1 MTIAHAYTSHE
12 TISGYCGK
20 IESLR
25 ILIFWLTHNKMSL
38 AKPKSPS
45 LATLLGPKFVSRQF
59 RAATS
64 LQSKKKNCV
73 LIISLKKNLPN
84 GLSRMWLI
92 HNVKLCGWF
101 LQFTCARNVEIPN
114 SLTHKL
120 CHPQVLEARTLS
132 RSTFGSFKKKN
143 ATFVFDK
150 LLKGK
155 DWKSWILCMVF
166 ISQY

>member
-1 MTIAHAYTSHE
+1 MNIAHAYTSHE

-64 LQSKKKNCV
+64 LQSKRNICVSIYHFEKKSNQ
-73 LIISLKKNLPN
+73 
-84 GLSRMWLI
+84 M
-92 HNVKLCGWF
+92 
-101 LQFTCARNVEIPN
+101 A
-114 SLTHKL
+114 
-120 CHPQVLEARTLS
+120 
-132 RSTFGSFKKKN
+132 
-143 ATFVFDK
+143 
-150 LLKGK
+150 
-155 DWKSWILCMVF
+155 
-166 ISQY
+166 

>member
-1 MTIAHAYTSHE
+1 MNIAHAYTSHE

-73 LIISLKKNLPN
+73 LIISLKKKSTEWLITYVAYITSNFADDFFCNLPVHE
-84 GLSRMWLI
+84 M
-92 HNVKLCGWF
+92 
-101 LQFTCARNVEIPN
+101 
-114 SLTHKL
+114 
-120 CHPQVLEARTLS
+120 
-132 RSTFGSFKKKN
+132 
-143 ATFVFDK
+143 
-150 LLKGK
+150 
-155 DWKSWILCMVF
+155 
-166 ISQY
+166 

>member
-1 MTIAHAYTSHE
+1 
-12 TISGYCGK
+12 
-20 IESLR
+20 
-25 ILIFWLTHNKMSL
+25 MSL

-64 LQSKKKNCV
+64 LQSKRNICVSIYHFEKKSNQMASY
-73 LIISLKKNLPN
+73 IR
-84 GLSRMWLI
+84 GL
-92 HNVKLCGWF
+92 NNFKLCGYF

-143 ATFVFDK
+143 ATFID
-150 LLKGK
+150 LK
-155 DWKSWILCMVF
+155 I
-166 ISQY
+166 Y